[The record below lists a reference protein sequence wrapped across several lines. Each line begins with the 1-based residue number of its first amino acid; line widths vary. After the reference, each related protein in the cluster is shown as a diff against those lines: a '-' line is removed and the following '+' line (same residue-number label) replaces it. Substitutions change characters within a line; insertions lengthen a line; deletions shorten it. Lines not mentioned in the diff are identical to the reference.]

1 MSSAPVPLSA
11 NRVSVPSA
19 FNCQKAV
26 NHVVRVEVK
35 SGHRAVRSNAPDR
48 YFGPSQTRKTR
59 WRSPHEASEAFPEQC
74 FAVQMTVSLY

>member
-1 MSSAPVPLSA
+1 MASHSGLVLRSTDDLRLSM
-11 NRVSVPSA
+11 RFSHE
-19 FNCQKAV
+19 AV

-35 SGHRAVRSNAPDR
+35 SGHRAVRNNAPDR

-74 FAVQMTVSLY
+74 FAFK